1 MRAGDGRRESR
12 MDRREEARPAQ
23 AGARVDVKK
32 EVAQMLLEAMQA
44 GDTPWQ
50 KPWSA
55 TAMRPTNLATA
66 NGYRGINR
74 CLLGLAGGA
83 IASRTGIADGRWATY
98 RQAAAHGW
106 QVRKG
111 ERGTGIVKVVELGAD
126 REVQNAE
133 GSRGA
138 RGESGEERSDRS
150 RFVLRRYVVFNAQQM
165 DGVPEMEVASGQ
177 AFDPMDRA
185 AAVIEALKAKTGLIV
200 VHGGNDACYVPSLD
214 EVRLPH
220 RRSFRDERSYR
231 LCALHEAGHSTLS
244 PKRLDRREALGQ
256 KWGDEAY
263 AMEELRAELC
273 SVFCHAELAVG
284 SGASGRSSSD
294 MFSMGDAHIANHA
307 AYLKHW
313 LHAIRAD
320 PMAIFTAAKD
330 AELMADYMLGIEREF
345 SAMARHEQWIAEYE
359 SVESERKAERDR

>member
-1 MRAGDGRRESR
+1 MSATREAT
-12 MDRREEARPAQ
+12 DKTEE
-23 AGARVDVKK
+23 RVDVKAQ
-32 EVAQMLLEAMQA
+32 VAKLMIEAMLA
-44 GDTPWQ
+44 SETPWQ

-55 TAMRPTNLATA
+55 TAMRPTNLTTQ

-83 IASRTGIADGRWATY
+83 IASRTGIADPRWATFK
-98 RQAAAHGW
+98 QAAAQGW
-106 QVRKG
+106 WVRKG
-111 ERGTGIVKVVELGAD
+111 ERGTGIVKVVELGGD
-126 REVQNAE
+126 GE
-133 GSRGA
+133 GRGA
-138 RGESGEERSDRS
+138 DVPRESAGGGGPEERSDRK

-165 DGVPEMEVASGQ
+165 EGVPEMEVASGP
-177 AFDPMDRA
+177 AFDPMDKA

-220 RRSFRDERSYR
+220 RKSFKDEHAYR

-244 PKRLDRREALGQ
+244 PNRLHRREALGH

-273 SVFCHAELAVG
+273 SVFCHAELSAG
-284 SGASGRSSSD
+284 SGVASSASAD
-294 MFSMGDAHIANHA
+294 MFSMGQAHIANHA
-307 AYLKHW
+307 AYLRHW
-313 LHAIRAD
+313 VRAIRSD

-330 AELMADYMLGIEREF
+330 AELMADYMLGMEREF
-345 SAMARHEQWIAEYE
+345 SAMGRHADWFAEYE
-359 SVESERKAERDR
+359 SAEAKILLRR